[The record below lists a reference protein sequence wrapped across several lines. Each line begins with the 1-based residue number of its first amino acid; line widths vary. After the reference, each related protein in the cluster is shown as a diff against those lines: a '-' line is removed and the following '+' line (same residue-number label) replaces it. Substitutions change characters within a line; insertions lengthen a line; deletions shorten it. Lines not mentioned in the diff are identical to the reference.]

1 MPNGSRSFSALV
13 LAAVLTAACTGGDDA
28 SPPGQAD
35 GSQLEASTLNLW
47 VFEGEESFLPA
58 LKAGFEKE
66 HPNIEVKITEIP
78 EDNYVTKIDTAL
90 AADRPPDI
98 GFVYERRWIKAG
110 RLLALDDVI
119 ASHGIDVSTL
129 NQNAFASCEYEGQIY
144 CLGSYTGAVML
155 FYNKDLF
162 DAAGLPYPSATEPMT
177 VDEYA
182 DVAAQLAQPSD
193 DIAKYVWGGTAEATL
208 WWMDVRTLF
217 SEDGRTTAGYV
228 NDPATVHSFDVLAK
242 MVRDGIAPSESD
254 FELFGD
260 EDMMTTGQLA
270 MSITDNVAAIPAL
283 EAANIDYGVA
293 PVPVEQQGDPPWVG
307 SWTDQWGVFS
317 GGENAEAAK
326 EFVAFVGTEG
336 NRLRAERG
344 DSLPLDL
351 EIAQQTGWAATN
363 DGRREAIDV
372 IGLARP
378 PVFVPGYWDVTDP
391 LWDTFALIVQG
402 DQTAQQGLD
411 EAAPDMQETLDRSWQ
426 TWDDIS

>member
-1 MPNGSRSFSALV
+1 MRNRGRSFAVAAIGAV
-13 LAAVLTAACTGGDDA
+13 LAAACTGEGDA
-28 SPPGQAD
+28 PPGQPD
-35 GSQLEASTLNLW
+35 GSGLEASTLSLW
-47 VFEGEESFLPA
+47 VFEGEEEFLPA

-66 HPNIEVKITEIP
+66 HPSIEVKITEIP
-78 EDNYVTKIDTAL
+78 EDNYVTKVDTAL
-90 AADRPPDI
+90 AANRPPDI

-110 RLLALDDVI
+110 RLLALDDVV

-129 NQNAFASCEYEGQIY
+129 NQNAFASCQYEGQIY
-144 CLGSYTGAVML
+144 CLGSYAGAVML
-155 FYNKDLF
+155 FYNKDMF

-182 DVAAQLAQPSD
+182 EVAAQLAQPNE
-193 DIAKYVWGGTAEATL
+193 DISKRVWGGTAEATL

-270 MSITDNVAAIPAL
+270 MSITDNVAAVPVL
-283 EAANIDYGVA
+283 EAAKVDYGVA
-293 PVPVEQQGDPPWVG
+293 PVPVEQEGDPPWVG

-317 GGENAEAAK
+317 ESENAEAAK
-326 EFVAFVGTEG
+326 EFVAYVGTEG

-344 DSLPLDL
+344 DTLPLDL
-351 EIAQQTGWAATN
+351 EVAQETGWAGAN
-363 DGRREAIDV
+363 EGRQQMIDV
-372 IGLARP
+372 IGLASP

-391 LWDTFALIVQG
+391 LWDTFALIVEG
-402 DQTAQQGLD
+402 DGTAQQRLD
-411 EAAPDMQETLDRSWQ
+411 EAAPDMQETLERSWQ
-426 TWDDIS
+426 TWDDIG